1 MGFILLRLIVWLVFF
16 HFGVDFWIMPNFF
29 VDSVSPYPPPYIPI
43 E

>member
-1 MGFILLRLIVWLVFF
+1 MGFIILRLVVWLVFF

-29 VDSVSPYPPPYIPI
+29 VDSVSLALLSYSL